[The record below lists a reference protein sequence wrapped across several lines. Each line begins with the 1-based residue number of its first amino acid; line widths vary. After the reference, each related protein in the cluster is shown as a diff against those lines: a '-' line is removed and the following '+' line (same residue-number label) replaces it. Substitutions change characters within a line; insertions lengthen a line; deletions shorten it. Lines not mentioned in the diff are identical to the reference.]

1 MSLQTIIKWCALCAL
16 LLLAG
21 CGIPN
26 ATVKNGTGQD
36 VMLLGHDPV
45 AYFTQQQSIRGNPV
59 FQTSLTTGVAART
72 YYFLNAKNKQ
82 IFDAAPAQYEPQFAG
97 FCAQGMANGLKL
109 AADPSEWR
117 VHNGKLYVFANAL
130 ARAGWDLDP
139 QQHAANSQRLWPD
152 AKDAGW
158 RSQTVYRSIIRVSGY
173 QSDTKLRKALWDK
186 DPSNPVAQFDTGSLW
201 HSLTAKEPGQRAREG
216 YGTRPMIGLVGDDP
230 CPVACI
236 GTVTKAFGD
245 N

>member
-1 MSLQTIIKWCALCAL
+1 MTLQTITTWCALCAAL
-16 LLLAG
+16 LLTG
-21 CGIPN
+21 CGIST

-45 AYFTQQQSIRGNPV
+45 AYFTQQQSVRGNPV
-59 FQTSLTTGVAART
+59 FQTTLTSSTTGRT

-82 IFDAAPAQYEPQFAG
+82 LFDANPAQYEPQFAG

-117 VHNGKLYVFANAL
+117 VHDGKLYVFADAL
-130 ARAGWDLDP
+130 TRAGWDLDP
-139 QQHAANSQRLWPD
+139 QQHTASSQRLWAD

-158 RSQTVYRSIIRVSGY
+158 RSQTLYRIIIRVSGY
-173 QSDTKLRKALWDK
+173 QSDSRLRKALWDK
-186 DPSNPVAQFDTGSLW
+186 DPANPIAQFDTGGLW
-201 HSLTAKEPGQRAREG
+201 HSLTAKEPGQRVREG
-216 YGTRPMIGLVGDDP
+216 YGARPMVGLVGDDP

-236 GTVTKAFGD
+236 GTVSKAFGG